1 MLERHCGI
9 SCMSVDWIQN
19 DVIVVHMDI
28 FHKLHKVNWHKS
40 FIVQQKENI
49 QFWKKRKACF
59 LFSDS
64 DFISCHSL
72 PLHVSV
78 KGARSFSWHFS
89 FGVSLFFFLLFFL
102 FDDLGLKETKPSI
115 SVLLCSNDD
124 DDGTSEGYSRYPP
137 KVTLALHAKWLLW
150 KSLSDGRGRSPK
162 IID

>member
-1 MLERHCGI
+1 M
-9 SCMSVDWIQN
+9 
-19 DVIVVHMDI
+19 
-28 FHKLHKVNWHKS
+28 FHS
-40 FIVQQKENI
+40 
-49 QFWKKRKACF
+49 
-59 LFSDS
+59 
-64 DFISCHSL
+64 
-72 PLHVSV
+72 
-78 KGARSFSWHFS
+78 
-89 FGVSLFFFLLFFL
+89 FFLLFFL